1 MLSWRG
7 LAILVSFLLL
17 FVEAF
22 DPDLKTPLD
31 QYANANCG
39 GVGDYYDYYYYDD
52 DEDKGNFQYLDKYID
67 QFGQMHYIMA
77 REGNVCLP
85 NLALVICFRGS

>member
-39 GVGDYYDYYYYDD
+39 GGGVPIDYDYDYDYD
-52 DEDKGNFQYLDKYID
+52 YEDKGNFEFLDKYIK
-67 QFGQMHYIMA
+67 
-77 REGNVCLP
+77 EVCEL
-85 NLALVICFRGS
+85 

>member
-39 GVGDYYDYYYYDD
+39 GGGVPIDYDYDYD
-52 DEDKGNFQYLDKYID
+52 DKGNFEFLDIILKYYILKYI
-67 QFGQMHYIMA
+67 
-77 REGNVCLP
+77 EEVCEL
-85 NLALVICFRGS
+85 

>member
-17 FVEAF
+17 SIEAF

-31 QYANANCG
+31 QYVNANCG
-39 GVGDYYDYYYYDD
+39 GGGMSTDYDYYDDN
-52 DEDKGNFQYLDKYID
+52 EDQGNLEFQLLKVLKKFVNCETLD
-67 QFGQMHYIMA
+67 
-77 REGNVCLP
+77 L
-85 NLALVICFRGS
+85 